1 MITLPQ
7 LKRLC
12 PRLNEETANKLVQ
25 LFAAKCTEYNV
36 ARGNVFNMF
45 LANLLHESGNFT
57 IYAEN
62 MNYSTP
68 QRLVDVW
75 PSRFSLINVPNKL
88 LAKDYVRN
96 AQLLANT
103 VYALR
108 MGNGG
113 VSSGDGFRYR
123 GGGFAQI
130 TGFDAYK
137 LYKEY
142 LETKGVNLTIQE
154 VANKVMSDI
163 EFSLDSA
170 FWFFC
175 IWKNLEQFAV
185 ANNFRELCRRWNGGF
200 VGWNERNALL
210 VKVNTVMQS

>member
-1 MITLPQ
+1 MLTTKQ
-7 LKRLC
+7 LEILC
-12 PRLNEETANKLVQ
+12 PRLNNATINKLVV
-25 LFAAKCTEYNV
+25 LINAKCQEYKMQQ
-36 ARGNVFNMF
+36 GNVFNMF
-45 LANLLHESGNFT
+45 LANLLHESGHFT

-75 PSRFSLINVPNKL
+75 PSRFSIIRVPNKL
-88 LAKDYVRN
+88 MAKDYIRN
-96 AQLLANT
+96 PQLLANT

-130 TGFDAYK
+130 TGLDAYK
-137 LYKEY
+137 LYSEY
-142 LETKGVNLTIQE
+142 LQTKGFEFDIKE
-154 VANKVMSDI
+154 VAEKVMHDI
-163 EFSLDSA
+163 EFALDSA
-170 FWFFC
+170 FWFYC
-175 IWKNLEQFAV
+175 IWKNLEQFAL

-200 VGWNERNALL
+200 VGWNDRNAIL
-210 VKVNTVMQS
+210 VRVNTILK